1 MNPLALAALS
11 ALIWGC
17 TDLVTTYVGRRIGS
31 LRVVVVAVSVSAVVA
46 GAMAIVRGGLAAPLD
61 SGIVAL
67 NVLFGVGAGISYIAV
82 FTAFRLGPLSVV
94 SPTVAAYGVLSA
106 FLATI
111 FLAER
116 FSAANALGIV
126 AVGIGIVLLGIRTT
140 GSGRERRASLASPGV
155 AFALVGLV
163 SFALIT
169 VLLTIPIRAFG
180 WSMAIALS
188 RIGNLATVWS
198 IYAILR
204 RRRER
209 LPRWGRTDLLGEGHT
224 LDRFGLLLAALVGI
238 GDTVAFFAFA
248 AALETGATWAVSL
261 LSSLGPIV
269 VVLGGLL
276 GYNERLRAP
285 QVGGLLFVAIGV
297 VLATVPIGG

>member
-11 ALIWGC
+11 ALIWGS

-31 LRVVVVAVSVSAVVA
+31 LRVVVIAVSVSALVA
-46 GAMAIVRGGLAAPLD
+46 GGMAIARGLLTTALD
-61 SGIVAL
+61 PEIASL

-94 SPTVAAYGVLSA
+94 SPTVAAYGVLAA

-116 FSAANALGIV
+116 YSGANTLGV
-126 AVGIGIVLLGIRTT
+126 LAVGVGIVLLGIRTT

-155 AFALVGLV
+155 AFALIGLV

-169 VLLTIPIRAFG
+169 VLLTIPIHAFG
-180 WSMAIALS
+180 WSTAIALS
-188 RIGNLATVWS
+188 RIGNLVTVWL
-198 IYAILR
+198 IFGVLR
-204 RRRER
+204 ARRSD
-209 LPRWGRTDLLGEGHT
+209 LPHWGRSDLLGEGQR
-224 LDRFGLLLAALVGI
+224 LDGTGIVLASLVGV

-248 AALETGATWAVSL
+248 AALDDGATWAVSL

-269 VVLGGLL
+269 VVLGGLV
-276 GYNERLRAP
+276 GYKERLRLP
-285 QVGGLLFVAIGV
+285 QIAGLAFVAVGV
-297 VLATVPIGG
+297 LLATLPLG